1 MAVATQLP
9 PDGRLPLGLSDETH
23 GITQPAELV
32 WMDPL
37 GAGEMAYGG
46 WGGAGVREVNRS
58 EPTANPNPPPSTFQ
72 RFAAHRRPQ
81 PLSLARDFTIFGFRY
96 HQS

>member
-46 WGGAGVREVNRS
+46 WGGRGSGKLIGPNQLPTPIRPLQPS
-58 EPTANPNPPPSTFQ
+58 KDSPPTADPN
-72 RFAAHRRPQ
+72 R
-81 PLSLARDFTIFGFRY
+81 
-96 HQS
+96 